1 MEHNFSVVF
10 HPMMLCYPLMRAT
23 VILMTVLTFPAHEAQ
38 PMRQVVTENIRALMA
53 RRGVRQPQIMAL
65 LGLSQPAVSR
75 RLNGQL
81 AWDIDELETIG
92 IAFGV
97 SVAELVGGTAESPHP
112 GPDGGVVRREGIEPP
127 TRWFRGNDLTSRG
140 NDLVRA
146 A

>member
-1 MEHNFSVVF
+1 
-10 HPMMLCYPLMRAT
+10 
-23 VILMTVLTFPAHEAQ
+23 
-38 PMRQVVTENIRALMA
+38 MRQVVTENIRALMA

-97 SVAELVGGTAESPHP
+97 SVAKLVGGTEENPHP
-112 GPDGGVVRREGIEPP
+112 DPESSRTTRRYDDH
-127 TRWFRGNDLTSRG
+127 R
-140 NDLVRA
+140 LVLLA